1 MDTNLEYYKIFY
13 YVVKYGRF
21 TKAAEKLCITQPA
34 VSQAM
39 KHLEED
45 LSTTLFYRTQKGMRL
60 TREGEE
66 LYTYI
71 KQGYEYMMMGEEK
84 IKEMRDLSHGEIR
97 IGASDMTLQFFLLP
111 YLEQFHQQYPKV
123 KIAVTN
129 GPTPDTIRQLL
140 SSNID
145 FGVVS
150 TPFEMREEIDFQ
162 ETSQIEDVIVAGS
175 RFLDL
180 KGKVHSYG
188 ILNELPMICLEEN
201 TSYRGF
207 ADRYLLENGV
217 ELRPEIELATSDMIV
232 QFVLRNLGVG
242 IVMKDFVR
250 KYLEEDQLFELKFE
264 KPFPKRKIGMI
275 QKKKHPLS
283 SAASKFL
290 EMIEEGE
297 NISTDNI

>member
-39 KHLEED
+39 KHLEQA

-71 KQGYEYMMMGEEK
+71 KQGYEYMLMGEEK
-84 IKEMRDLSHGEIR
+84 IKEMKDLSHGEIR
-97 IGASDMTLQFFLLP
+97 IGASDMTLQFYLLP
-111 YLEQFHQQYPKV
+111 YLEQFHQEYPKV
-123 KIAVTN
+123 KLAVTN
-129 GPTPDTIRQLL
+129 GPTPDTIGQLL

-150 TPFEMREEIDFQ
+150 TPFAEKEEIEFQ
-162 ETSQIEDVIVAGS
+162 EVSEIEDVITAGS
-175 RFLDL
+175 RFENLR
-180 KGKVHSYG
+180 GK
-188 ILNELPMICLEEN
+188 ILTFKKLEQLPMICLEKN
-201 TSYRGF
+201 TSSRGF
-207 ADRYLLENGV
+207 VERHLLDNGV
-217 ELRPEIELATSDMIV
+217 LLKPEIELATSDMIV

-242 IVMKDFVR
+242 IVMKDFVKR
-250 KYLEEDQLFELKFE
+250 YLENDQLFALELE
-264 KPFPKRKIGMI
+264 QPFPKRKIGI
-275 QKKKHPLS
+275 IKKKKHPLS
-283 SAASKFL
+283 SAAQKLL
-290 EMIEEGE
+290 EMIQED
-297 NISTDNI
+297 I

>member
-1 MDTNLEYYKIFY
+1 MNTNLEYYKIFY

-39 KHLEED
+39 KHLEQA

-71 KQGYEYMMMGEEK
+71 KQGYEYMVMGEKK
-84 IKEMRDLSHGEIR
+84 IKEMKDLSHGEIR
-97 IGASDMTLQFFLLP
+97 IGASDMTLQFYLLP

-123 KIAVTN
+123 KLAVTN
-129 GPTPDTIRQLL
+129 GPTPDTIGQLL

-150 TPFEMREEIDFQ
+150 TPFAEKEEIAFQ
-162 ETSQIEDVIVAGS
+162 EVSEIEDVIAAGS
-175 RFLDL
+175 RFENLR
-180 KGKVHSYG
+180 GK
-188 ILNELPMICLEEN
+188 ILTFEKLEQLPMICLEKN
-201 TSYRGF
+201 TSSRGF
-207 ADRYLLENGV
+207 VERHLLDNGV
-217 ELRPEIELATSDMIV
+217 LLKPEIELATSDMIV

-242 IVMKDFVR
+242 IVMKDFVK
-250 KYLEEDQLFELKFE
+250 KYLENGQLFALELE
-264 KPFPKRKIGMI
+264 RPFPKRKIGI
-275 QKKKHPLS
+275 IKKKKHPLS
-283 SAASKFL
+283 SAAQKLL
-290 EMIEEGE
+290 EMIQE
-297 NISTDNI
+297 DV